1 MNLNIHRVEN
11 VILEPT
17 TTISYDDGRK
27 AFVRRIIVTNHQGS
41 FEIVLFA
48 KQPSKL
54 NITEQS

>member
-1 MNLNIHRVEN
+1 MNLNIHRVKSV
-11 VILEPT
+11 VIDQIE
-17 TTISYDDGRK
+17 TIEHDDGRK